1 MDWFQPYETDL
12 AEVFAECGAA
22 IADFPPPLDQM
33 GLRYMRKFDVFEQ
46 GSAKNYI
53 CYLLPFWMKDL
64 TSLPPAVYRKLSVA
78 NIFGMLYFFIQ
89 DDIMDT
95 APEEYRPGQWKFQ
108 LALANL
114 LQSEFIRLY
123 QEFFPSDSPF
133 WSYLRAYVQEW
144 AEGVIYECD
153 YDDFRHHPIGIAKK
167 AAPVK
172 LGSTAA
178 LLLANRS
185 DLIAQASGFMDHV
198 LLTLQMMDD
207 WADWEQDLA
216 DGSYNCLLSLI
227 KAENHLAKDHRLS
240 RAEAERAIYHNETL
254 RRYAKIASDNHQ
266 RLLDSP
272 IHAPHVLSFHQTLLD
287 ELTAD
292 AGSIEVGRKMLEHG
306 GLNYYLSILNKK

>member
-1 MDWFQPYETDL
+1 MDWFQPYESDL
-12 AEVFAECGAA
+12 AEVFAECGAV

-33 GLRYMRKFDVFEQ
+33 GLRYMRQFDVFEQ

-133 WSYLRAYVQEW
+133 WSYLRNYVQEW

-185 DLIAQASGFMDHV
+185 DLIAQASEFMDHV

-227 KAENHLAKDHRLS
+227 KAENNLTKDHRLS
-240 RAEAERAIYHNETL
+240 RAEAEQAIYLNETL
-254 RRYAKIASDNHQ
+254 RRYAEIASDTHH

-272 IHAPHVLSFHQTLLD
+272 IHAPHVLSFHQTLLN
-287 ELTAD
+287 ELNAD
-292 AGSIEVGRKMLEHG
+292 ADSIENGRKMLEHG